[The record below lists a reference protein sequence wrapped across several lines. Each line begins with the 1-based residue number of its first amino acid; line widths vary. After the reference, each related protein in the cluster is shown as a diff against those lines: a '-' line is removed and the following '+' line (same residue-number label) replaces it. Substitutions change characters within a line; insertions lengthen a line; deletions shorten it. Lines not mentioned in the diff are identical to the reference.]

1 MKYWIFLFSVIGSLG
16 AIAPA
21 QAAEKVILKYN
32 VLQES
37 ISVAQLRT
45 LSQTGEA
52 SPELHSYLELVN
64 KKPEE
69 LREILNHSIVVTP
82 KILSSV
88 LDSFA
93 GKYLLKKLSE
103 VIHSPSAP
111 NNKDSLRN
119 ALIASVNTNDDIR
132 LIEVLENYPDPELQI
147 EGDRLMELYQQVKA
161 IAGNFSNLPF

>member
-16 AIAPA
+16 AIAPG
-21 QAAEKVILKYN
+21 QAAEKVILKYS

-37 ISVAQLRT
+37 ISVAQLSN
-45 LSQTGEA
+45 LSKTGET

-69 LREILNHSIVVTP
+69 LRQILNHSIVVTP
-82 KILSSV
+82 KVLSGV

-103 VIHSPSAP
+103 VIHSHSAP

-132 LIEVLENYPDPELQI
+132 LIEVLENYPDPELQV